1 MRDRAF
7 RPSARALR
15 TPIVEGGFNAS
26 LSWVRIFKS
35 PPAIGFVFSK
45 SPPVANLGSLRKT
58 TVFGKLV
65 PQKTPF
71 LRLLGQEPPQGLRSV
86 SHEEINCVVF
96 VRHAS
101 GLRLTSWSAF

>member
-1 MRDRAF
+1 LGSYFQIA
-7 RPSARALR
+7 PSHWLR
-15 TPIVEGGFNAS
+15 
-26 LSWVRIFKS
+26 
-35 PPAIGFVFSK
+35 FSK

-58 TVFGKLV
+58 SVFGKLV

-96 VRHAS
+96 VGHAS